1 MFARWSIGVALA
13 SSLACYPLALQGQ
26 ERSLQ
31 QHIADDFVALAGGVH
46 PGYRIAHAK
55 GIVVTGTFA
64 PSRGATALSRAPH
77 LVAASTPVIARYSN
91 GSGVPDVA
99 DNSPYAVPRG
109 LALRF
114 QLPSGAYTDIV
125 ANSHNG
131 FVVGTG
137 EDFAAFL
144 DAALATKPDSKH
156 PSPIEQFLG
165 THPAAL
171 KFVTDPARV
180 PVSFGTEV
188 YYGNDAFIF
197 VNAQNVK
204 QPGRYRLVP
213 VGGTKYLDS
222 AAAAKVSPNYLF
234 DELARRL
241 AKQPVKVR
249 VLAQLANPGD
259 PTSDASVVWPDDRKL
274 VELGVVTLTTVAP
287 DNAEA
292 SRKLQFN
299 PIFLSDGI
307 QLSDDPLPPLRSA
320 VYALSIANRRSP
332 SPAAPATAQQ
342 QNTAQPNADPT
353 WLSFDTAA
361 KTVRFQLIA
370 GLTGLNGALN
380 FNGFRDGGLTLVV
393 PVGWQTEIDFRNH
406 DGVLPHSAEVI
417 APQTPPPALPG
428 DPAIPRAF
436 TLKLAEGLPSEA
448 TDDMRFAAQP
458 AGEYL
463 ITCGVPG
470 HGAAGMWIR
479 FRVSATAKTPEL
491 LPAPAVGSR

>member
-1 MFARWSIGVALA
+1 MFAWWSVRVGLVC
-13 SSLACYPLALQGQ
+13 SLACFPLALQGQ
-26 ERSLQ
+26 DKSLQ
-31 QHIADDFVALAGGVH
+31 QRIADDFIALAGGVH

-64 PSRGATALSRAPH
+64 P
-77 LVAASTPVIARYSN
+77 
-91 GSGVPDVA
+91 
-99 DNSPYAVPRG
+99 PRG

-114 QLPSGAYTDIV
+114 QLPNGAYTDIV

-156 PSPIEQFLG
+156 PSPIEAFLG
-165 THPAAL
+165 THPAAM

-180 PVSFGTEV
+180 PVSFATEV

-197 VNAQNVK
+197 VNARNVK

-213 VGGTKYLDS
+213 VGGPNYLDS
-222 AAAAKVSPNYLF
+222 AAAAKVSANYLF
-234 DELARRL
+234 DELTRRL

-249 VLAQLANPGD
+249 VLVQLANPGD
-259 PTSDASVVWPDDRKL
+259 PTADASVVWPDDRKL

-287 DNAEA
+287 DNAEV

-299 PIFLSDGI
+299 PVFLSDGI

-320 VYALSIANRRSP
+320 VYALSVANRRSP

-342 QNTAQPNADPT
+342 PNTAQQQNVDPT

-380 FNGFRDGGLTLVV
+380 FNGFRDGQLTLVV

-436 TLKLAEGLPSEA
+436 TLKLAQGLPSEA
-448 TDDMRFAAQP
+448 TDEMRFAAQP
-458 AGEYL
+458 AGDYL
-463 ITCGVPG
+463 IACGVPG

-479 FRVSATAKTPEL
+479 LRVSGTAKTPEL
-491 LPAPAVGSR
+491 LL

>member
-1 MFARWSIGVALA
+1 MFARWSVRAGLA
-13 SSLACYPLALQGQ
+13 CSLACYPLALQGQ
-26 ERSLQ
+26 DQSLQ
-31 QHIADDFVALAGGVH
+31 QRIADDFIAPAGGVH

-55 GIVVTGTFA
+55 GIIVTGTFA
-64 PSRGATALSRAPH
+64 PSRGATSLSRAPH

-99 DNSPYAVPRG
+99 DNSPDAVPHG

-114 QLPSGAYTDIV
+114 QLPNGAYTDIV

-156 PSPIEQFLG
+156 PSPIEAFLG
-165 THPAAL
+165 THPAA
-171 KFVTDPARV
+171 KRFVTEPARV
-180 PVSFGTEV
+180 PASFATEV
-188 YYGNDAFIF
+188 FYGNDAFTF

-222 AAAAKVSPNYLF
+222 AAATNVSANYLF
-234 DELARRL
+234 DELTRRL
-241 AKQPVKVR
+241 RKEPVKVR
-249 VLAQLANPGD
+249 VLVQIPNPGD
-259 PTSDASVVWPDDRKL
+259 PTSDASAVWPDDRNL

-287 DNAEA
+287 DNAEL

-299 PIFLSDGI
+299 PVFLSDGI

-320 VYALSIANRRSP
+320 VYALSVANRRSP
-332 SPAAPATAQQ
+332 SPAVPATAQQ
-342 QNTAQPNADPT
+342 RNVDPT
-353 WLSFDTAA
+353 WLGFDTAA

-380 FNGFRDGGLTLVV
+380 FNGFRDGQLTLVV

-406 DGVLPHSAEVI
+406 DAVLPHSAEVI
-417 APQTPPPALPG
+417 PPQTPPPALPG

-436 TLKLAEGLPSEA
+436 TLKLAQGLPSEA

-458 AGEYL
+458 AGDYL
-463 ITCGVPG
+463 IACGVPG

-479 FRVSATAKTPEL
+479 LRVSGTAKTPEL
-491 LPAPAVGSR
+491 LPTPAVGSR